1 MREAVIS
8 AVEATLGTMVETN
21 APLMSAGLDSLSVAE
36 LVNALSTQ
44 LDAEL
49 APTDLFDHPT
59 LDSIVSFL
67 SARSPAVLADEQ
79 ASFADERPAPQEPTS
94 SGRCAG
100 RRVVSVPSWCFE
112 LAWRLSATSEL
123 RVLTMRGFAANTH
136 VPATRWTMP
145 SGVASAATYGAF
157 AGLDQLGLDRGA
169 FGISVAE
176 ARSLDP
182 Q

>member
-1 MREAVIS
+1 MAVRETRVAQRTDLTRAGRDVREAVIS

-67 SARSPAVLADEQ
+67 SARSPAVLAEEQ
-79 ASFADERPAPQEPTS
+79 ACPANERPAPREATS
-94 SGRCAG
+94 SR
-100 RRVVSVPSWCFE
+100 
-112 LAWRLSATSEL
+112 
-123 RVLTMRGFAANTH
+123 
-136 VPATRWTMP
+136 
-145 SGVASAATYGAF
+145 
-157 AGLDQLGLDRGA
+157 
-169 FGISVAE
+169 
-176 ARSLDP
+176 
-182 Q
+182 